1 MDKLTELKSF
11 ISEFGTAPTL
21 NEMERRSLSD
31 KGIDGPTGAHVIEEI
46 HTPFNFAYVTATTG
60 TTAFQNLVGVTHQE
74 IPARI
79 RAAHRLFELA
89 SLRQGCKMLI
99 TYPPLVSVFSK
110 AALDSLHVRTEF
122 LLRSERA
129 AYILAACEQKPDVVV
144 GESSF
149 LKASLSDAKHMGLL
163 DLLPKGTTFLAAGT
177 PLDPEFPE
185 MAQTLVQGHVHD
197 LYGCQEFGFLTL
209 DGIPLRQDLTLLR
222 QNGDYH
228 DLLVGGIPTGDC
240 FTVSDRGHICNPAG
254 KILTYSRRRRDTECE
269 VHVIQAAVQGTDT
282 LHRLAKTIL
291 RIKARIIRI
300 DPDAV
305 LGADRTR
312 ILVSN
317 PEGGQRILEGPDET
331 ELFDSLLCAQ
341 MEYQATCKRDPV
353 WLKGR

>member
-11 ISEFGTAPTL
+11 LSEFGTAPTL
-21 NEMERRSLSD
+21 DEMERRSLHE
-31 KGIDGPTGAHVIEEI
+31 KGIDGPTGAHVIEEL
-46 HTPFNFAYVTATTG
+46 HTPLNFAYITTTTG

-74 IPARI
+74 IPGRI
-79 RAAHRLFELA
+79 RAGNRLFELA
-89 SLRQGCKMLI
+89 SLKKGCKMLI

-110 AALDSLHVRTEF
+110 AALDSLLVKTEF

-129 AYILAACEQKPDVVV
+129 AFILAACEQKPDVIV

-149 LKASLSDAKHMGLL
+149 LKAALTDARNMGFL
-163 DLLPKGTTFLAAGT
+163 DLFPKGLTFLAAGT

-185 MAQTLVQGHVHD
+185 TAETLVQGKVHD

-209 DGIPLRQDLTLLR
+209 DGIPLRDDLTLLR
-222 QNGDYH
+222 WKDDYH

-240 FTVSDRGHICNPAG
+240 FPVSDRGHLCNPSG
-254 KILTYSRRRRDTECE
+254 KILTYSRKRKNTDCE
-269 VHVIQAAVQGTDT
+269 VIILQAPVQGIDT
-282 LHRLAKTIL
+282 LLRLAKTIL

-300 DPDAV
+300 DPNVV
-305 LGADRTR
+305 LGADTTR

-317 PEGGQRILEGPDET
+317 PEGEQRILKGPSET
-331 ELFDSLLCAQ
+331 ELFDSLLSAQ
-341 MEYQATCKRDPV
+341 TEYQATCKRDPA